1 MASVETNTIKKQ
13 IISKYQQA
21 ITDAIVLRNT
31 GDIQQYNDIQ
41 LQRLNAV
48 IRIIQDILTQD
59 FAMPHEAVYEIYDT
73 QRTRI
78 VKRIKEMSDEE
89 RKMALKKVNVY

>member
-1 MASVETNTIKKQ
+1 
-13 IISKYQQA
+13 
-21 ITDAIVLRNT
+21 
-31 GDIQQYNDIQ
+31 
-41 LQRLNAV
+41 
-48 IRIIQDILTQD
+48 
-59 FAMPHEAVYEIYDT
+59 MPHEAVYEIYDT